1 MKIQQSYVIGA
12 VVLVALLVIAYLA
25 VGRGPVPVVAMG
37 DNITV
42 SYTGTFLN
50 GTVFDSSVGKAP
62 LQFIVGAGQMIP
74 GFDHGVIGM
83 SLNEEKT
90 ITIPANQAYGSV
102 NPALYVSVPSNTF
115 GNMTMQVGMV
125 IRRSTNGLQQQG
137 VVTAVNATNVTID
150 FNSALA
156 GKTLVFKIKI
166 LSIKKG

>member
-1 MKIQQSYVIGA
+1 MKIQQSYVLGA
-12 VVLVALLVIAYLA
+12 VVLAALLVIVYLA
-25 VGRGPVPVVAMG
+25 VGRGPVPVVAVG

-62 LQFIVGAGQMIP
+62 LQFVVGAGQMIP
-74 GFDHGVIGM
+74 GFDRGVVGM
-83 SLNEEKT
+83 SLNEENT
-90 ITIPANQAYGSV
+90 ITIPANQAYGAV
-102 NPALYVSVPSNTF
+102 NLALYVSVPSNTF
-115 GNMTMQVGMV
+115 GNMTMQVGMI